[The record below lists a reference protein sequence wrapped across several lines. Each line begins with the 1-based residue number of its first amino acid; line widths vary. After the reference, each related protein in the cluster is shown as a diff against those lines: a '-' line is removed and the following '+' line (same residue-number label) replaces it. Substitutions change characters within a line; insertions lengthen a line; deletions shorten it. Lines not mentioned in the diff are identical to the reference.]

1 MSNRS
6 NLKNNIGM
14 LPNLLF
20 DIFHQDMKH
29 LKKVLDTLLRFMPES
44 TWGVRIK
51 THNKKHNFFV
61 ILIIHYVTSL
71 TFPNCVLHNNNT
83 MYG

>member
-51 THNKKHNFFV
+51 SIRHPPSF
-61 ILIIHYVTSL
+61 YA
-71 TFPNCVLHNNNT
+71 
-83 MYG
+83 